1 MAPTVEAAFGAT
13 GLLFGLLGLFSKP
26 KSHDECEE
34 APVDPTADPAAVRL
48 MSCPPTAPPAETAAA
63 ILRQAAEPVDGEM
76 PAEEATEL
84 AGPPAKGGLA
94 GLADLIKMLEL
105 VFGGVSL
112 GLYFSKKDEIAYSD
126 LAKYLTIG
134 ADSFAIFIG
143 LVSVLAKFGILGG
156 KPAGPP
162 EPVDEA
168 EGPLDPSAPVA
179 L

>member
-1 MAPTVEAAFGAT
+1 
-13 GLLFGLLGLFSKP
+13 
-26 KSHDECEE
+26 
-34 APVDPTADPAAVRL
+34 
-48 MSCPPTAPPAETAAA
+48 
-63 ILRQAAEPVDGEM
+63 
-76 PAEEATEL
+76 
-84 AGPPAKGGLA
+84 
-94 GLADLIKMLEL
+94 MLEL